1 METPDPTAK
10 TPQHG
15 RRLNLTTAWLALLA
29 LSLASTGA
37 TVLPVPQQIVA
48 AAVLVLALIKARVI
62 LARFLELSAAR
73 SWLSGLS
80 IIIACF
86 FGLVLGL
93 FLIYPAAL

>member
-10 TPQHG
+10 TPHHG

-62 LARFLELSAAR
+62 LARYLELSAAR

>member
-1 METPDPTAK
+1 MTAPNPTDNTPR
-10 TPQHG
+10 HG
-15 RRLNLTTAWLALLA
+15 HRPGLTTAWLALLV

-48 AAVLVLALIKARVI
+48 TAVLVLALIKARVI
-62 LARFLELSAAR
+62 LARYLELSAAR

-80 IIIACF
+80 VVIAGF
-86 FGLVLGL
+86 FALVLGL